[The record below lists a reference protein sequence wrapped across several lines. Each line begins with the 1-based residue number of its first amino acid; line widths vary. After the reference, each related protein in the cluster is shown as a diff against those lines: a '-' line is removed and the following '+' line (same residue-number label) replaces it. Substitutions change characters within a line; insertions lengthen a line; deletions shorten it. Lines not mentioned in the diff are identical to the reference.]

1 MRRLFVS
8 LYLALVAAFVICA
21 IAVPWLFQKS
31 LQRPLAQYGEQLSAA
46 PQFLFEQELAR
57 HPRAQWPQVMQDL
70 QSEFGYELTLQ
81 PLAELSVDAATRAR
95 LRAGQALSPADD
107 TGQMNAMLLPIRGT
121 DLVVTTRFM
130 ETDFE
135 RAQRAFGGI
144 YALIE
149 RHLATVAPPR
159 RAAEL
164 QQLAARFGV
173 PLNLLTPEATGLD
186 AAQRRQL
193 DRGRVVGVDMD
204 AETTGERYYKRLDDG
219 SAVLQVGPLP
229 LPAVV
234 SYLLPAFYGA
244 LAVLLAL
251 ITFLWVRPLW
261 RDMRRL
267 EQGARALGTG
277 ALDARVDVP
286 AASAVSPLA
295 DTFNSMAG
303 RIQAL
308 VTRQIE
314 LNNAV
319 SHELRTPLARLRF
332 ALDMHGRATSEP
344 DRARHAAGMAADIAE
359 LEGLVEES
367 LSYSRLSVPAELTLA
382 RERVP
387 LRPWLEGLAEANRDL
402 LGALRLRI
410 EVDPAHPEASFDRQ
424 LMTRAVQ
431 NLVRNALQHARHDV
445 SITVADAAGV
455 AAIIVDDDGPG
466 VPPEHREAIFLPF
479 HRIDGSRSRD
489 TGGHGLGLAIARRIF
504 DAHGAMAT
512 VEDSPLGGARFR
524 VTLATGDA

>member
-1 MRRLFVS
+1 
-8 LYLALVAAFVICA
+8 
-21 IAVPWLFQKS
+21 
-31 LQRPLAQYGEQLSAA
+31 
-46 PQFLFEQELAR
+46 
-57 HPRAQWPQVMQDL
+57 
-70 QSEFGYELTLQ
+70 
-81 PLAELSVDAATRAR
+81 
-95 LRAGQALSPADD
+95 
-107 TGQMNAMLLPIRGT
+107 
-121 DLVVTTRFM
+121 
-130 ETDFE
+130 
-135 RAQRAFGGI
+135 
-144 YALIE
+144 
-149 RHLATVAPPR
+149 
-159 RAAEL
+159 
-164 QQLAARFGV
+164 
-173 PLNLLTPEATGLD
+173 
-186 AAQRRQL
+186 
-193 DRGRVVGVDMD
+193 
-204 AETTGERYYKRLDDG
+204 
-219 SAVLQVGPLP
+219 
-229 LPAVV
+229 
-234 SYLLPAFYGA
+234 
-244 LAVLLAL
+244 
-251 ITFLWVRPLW
+251 
-261 RDMRRL
+261 
-267 EQGARALGTG
+267 
-277 ALDARVDVP
+277 
-286 AASAVSPLA
+286 
-295 DTFNSMAG
+295 
-303 RIQAL
+303 
-308 VTRQIE
+308 
-314 LNNAV
+314 
-319 SHELRTPLARLRF
+319 
-332 ALDMHGRATSEP
+332 
-344 DRARHAAGMAADIAE
+344 MAADIAE